1 MKELVYQIALAS
13 GLAATSPQ
21 ALAADQVWHTQ
32 HRATTLVSA
41 DDGIMHKSFM
51 YDLGSE
57 IIYVRGLI
65 QKDKNPVT
73 LVLLCKHLS
82 ALMDLRKKAE
92 FLDDSIGGLIDL
104 IERRVKFTTNPSDLL
119 NTRFE
124 QAKEVVLST
133 RTAAGIEWWAWNQQ
147 TVVMK

>member
-1 MKELVYQIALAS
+1 MKELLSQITLAA
-13 GLAATSPQ
+13 GLAAMSPQ

-32 HRATTLVSA
+32 DRATTLVSA
-41 DDGIMHKSFM
+41 DGGIMHQSFM

-65 QKDKNPVT
+65 QKEKDPIS
-73 LVLLCKHLS
+73 LVLLRKHLS
-82 ALMDLRKKAE
+82 ALMDLRRKAE

-124 QAKEVVLST
+124 QAKETVLKT
-133 RTAAGIEWWAWNQQ
+133 RSDAGIQWWAWNQQ

>member
-1 MKELVYQIALAS
+1 MKESLAS
-13 GLAATSPQ
+13 LALTVGFVMSPQ

-73 LVLLCKHLS
+73 LVLLRKHLS
-82 ALMDLRKKAE
+82 ALMDLRKKADY
-92 FLDDSIGGLIDL
+92 LDDSIGGLIDL
-104 IERRVKFTTNPSDLL
+104 IERKVKFTTNPSDLL

-133 RTAAGIEWWAWNQQ
+133 RTAAGIGWWAWNQQ

>member
-1 MKELVYQIALAS
+1 MKELLSQMT
-13 GLAATSPQ
+13 LAAGLVAMSPQ

-32 HRATTLVSA
+32 DRATTLVSA

-65 QKDKNPVT
+65 QKEKSPAS
-73 LVLLCKHLS
+73 LVILRKHLS

-92 FLDDSIGGLIDL
+92 FLDDPIGGLIDL
-104 IERRVKFTTNPSDLL
+104 IERKVKLTTNPSDML

-124 QAKEVVLST
+124 QAKELVLST

-147 TVVMK
+147 IIVMK